1 MSQLAEARLQRLAD
15 TGLAQVLQR
24 CRKGVEKEALRVTR
38 DCALATTRHPPALGS
53 ALTNRYITT
62 DFSEAL
68 LEFVTPAYTS
78 TWETLQFLCDIH
90 QFVYQ
95 QLDNELLWAAS
106 MPCLIEADE
115 AIPVARY
122 GDSNVGKMKTVYR
135 LGLGHRYGRMM
146 QTISGVHFNFSL
158 PEEFWDHYQELE
170 KDTGGSQEFRS
181 ASYFGLLRNVRRMG
195 WLVLFLFGNSPAIC
209 KCFTDGAKPGL
220 EEFDKGTFFMPYATS
235 LRMSDLGYKNTAQAA
250 LDISLNNIDAYVETL
265 LKAVSTPNRDFQKI
279 GIKADGEYRQISA
292 NILQVENEYYGLIRP
307 KRVTR
312 SGEMPSRALKR
323 RGVEYVELR
332 ALDVSLNDPAGINQN
347 QMRFLEAFLI
357 YCLIEDS
364 PLLDAREI
372 AQTESNQLLVAR
384 QGREP
389 GLTLSRHHGQLLLT
403 NWADEICGRLVAIC
417 DLLDEGTG
425 SSLYRDA
432 LELQR
437 EAIRDPGLTP
447 SAGILAEMK
456 RSGESFFSIARRIS
470 EQHRDYF
477 LSLGKDDSAR
487 LDFLAVEAA
496 ASIERQKKIEASDR
510 ISFEAYL
517 QNYFSQ
523 AEQLI

>member
-1 MSQLAEARLQRLAD
+1 MSQLADARLQRIAD
-15 TGLAQVLQR
+15 AGLAAVLQR

-38 DCALATTRHPPALGS
+38 DGALVTTRHPPALGS

-95 QLDNELLWAAS
+95 QLDDELLWAAS
-106 MPCLIEADE
+106 MPCLIEDDE

-135 LGLGHRYGRMM
+135 LGLGHRYGRSM

-158 PEEFWDHYQELE
+158 PEEFWGHYQELE
-170 KDTGGSQEFRS
+170 KDTSGGQEFRS
-181 ASYFGLLRNVRRMG
+181 SSYFGLLRNVRRMG

-209 KCFTDGAKPGL
+209 RCFAEGTQADL
-220 EEFDKGTFFMPYATS
+220 EEFDKGTLFMPYATS
-235 LRMSDLGYKNTAQAA
+235 LRMSDLGYKNSTQAA
-250 LDISLNNIDAYVETL
+250 LDISLNDIDAYVATL
-265 LKAVSTPNRDFQKI
+265 LKAVTTPSADFEKI
-279 GIKADGEYRQISA
+279 GVQVDGDYRQISA
-292 NILQVENEYYGLIRP
+292 NTLQVENEYYGLIRP

-332 ALDVSLNDPAGINQN
+332 ALDVSLADPTGINQN

-357 YCLIEDS
+357 YCLIKES
-364 PLLDAREI
+364 PPLDAREI
-372 AQTESNQLLVAR
+372 AETEGNQLLVAR

-389 GLTLSRHHGQLLLT
+389 GLTLGKDAEQLLLT
-403 NWADEICGRLVAIC
+403 DWADEICAQLVGIC
-417 DLLDEGTG
+417 DLLDEDSG
-425 SSLYRDA
+425 STSYRDA

-437 EAIRDPGLTP
+437 EAIRNPRLTP

-456 RSGESFFSIARRIS
+456 RTDESFFSIVQRIS
-470 EQHRDYF
+470 EQHREYF

-487 LDFLAVEAA
+487 LEFLSLEAVS
-496 ASIERQKKIEASDR
+496 SIGRQKDIEAKDR

-523 AEQLI
+523 MEQLI